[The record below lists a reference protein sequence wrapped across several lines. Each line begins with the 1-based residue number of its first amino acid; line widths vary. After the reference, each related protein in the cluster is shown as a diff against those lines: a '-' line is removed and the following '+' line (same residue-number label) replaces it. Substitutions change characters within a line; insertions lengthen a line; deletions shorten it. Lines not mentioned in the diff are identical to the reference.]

1 MHVIFIQQCFPWNQF
16 NEYKFFKAIFEVYNY
31 FLKFEKHYG
40 NNIIYYYVFS
50 WPHVSHWD
58 FQAWMIFNETNF
70 DCHLKKAN
78 LQTLHQGD
86 KHDHKFSQGHIVN
99 TFSTL
104 AQNYWALEL

>member
-1 MHVIFIQQCFPWNQF
+1 M
-16 NEYKFFKAIFEVYNY
+16 KSSK
-31 FLKFEKHYG
+31 
-40 NNIIYYYVFS
+40 
-50 WPHVSHWD
+50 
-58 FQAWMIFNETNF
+58 F

-86 KHDHKFSQGHIVN
+86 KHDQKFSQGHIAN